1 MNLQRLKELREKATA
16 GPWDWII
23 TRFHGVTEDKQY
35 ISIGSSV
42 VRESIA
48 RMVGT
53 EGVQYSDDAEL
64 IVSLVNAFPDLI
76 TYIESLEKKVEA
88 GKELEK
94 AIGNADISE
103 YDHEAQ
109 WNNREYNAIKVD
121 EALATY
127 CKQVGY
133 ELGKQ
138 AVENQK
144 ETLRAL
150 ADYDK
155 QVE

>member
-76 TYIESLEKKVEA
+76 TYIESLEKKVKAGEELVSGLEEA
-88 GKELEK
+88 TVGPDEFTSPYPIKELYQVEPL
-94 AIGNADISE
+94 
-103 YDHEAQ
+103 
-109 WNNREYNAIKVD
+109 
-121 EALATY
+121 LATY